1 MLCCPSLGAPASSH
15 HKLLNI
21 CVSVSA
27 PRPRTNLDSRSRQK
41 PRCSALKHSQNTVFA
56 ALQQNRDTASLP
68 QIDWTRYHLQ
78 VLFVDRY
85 CCSAFS
91 SCSSKSCKIS
101 IHFTP
106 PAGGV
111 PCCQHVSCRSD
122 TVRARVATG
131 LFERIAEWNGY
142 GRALYP
148 WACGV
153 SACQTQPV
161 DFSTTASLFSQ
172 ATFLGIRAK
181 LFAAPAEQ
189 LTLEDLD
196 RS

>member
-1 MLCCPSLGAPASSH
+1 MLC
-15 HKLLNI
+15 
-21 CVSVSA
+21 
-27 PRPRTNLDSRSRQK
+27 RT
-41 PRCSALKHSQNTVFA
+41 
-56 ALQQNRDTASLP
+56 
-68 QIDWTRYHLQ
+68 
-78 VLFVDRY
+78 
-85 CCSAFS
+85 
-91 SCSSKSCKIS
+91 
-101 IHFTP
+101 
-106 PAGGV
+106 
-111 PCCQHVSCRSD
+111 D

-153 SACQTQPV
+153 SASQAKPV

-189 LTLEDLD
+189 LTVEDLD
-196 RS
+196 RSCSCICNLTCMLISF

>member
-1 MLCCPSLGAPASSH
+1 MLCCPSLGAPSSSH
-15 HKLLNI
+15 HKLLNS
-21 CVSVSA
+21 CVSGSA
-27 PRPRTNLDSRSRQK
+27 PKPRTNLGSRSRQRL
-41 PRCSALKHSQNTVFA
+41 RCSALKHSQHTVFA
-56 ALQQNRDTASLP
+56 SLQQNRETANLP

-78 VLFVDRY
+78 VLFVD
-85 CCSAFS
+85 
-91 SCSSKSCKIS
+91 
-101 IHFTP
+101 
-106 PAGGV
+106 
-111 PCCQHVSCRSD
+111 RSD

-153 SACQTQPV
+153 SASQTQPV